1 MAKGLRPKK
10 QAAQKADSG
19 KTVQKNVHGQ
29 VSFILSFSNGHR
41 GQTYEAVVE
50 RLKEL
55 VAAEW
60 PTTEETRGASFT
72 PTGGHYLVDG
82 KGCRVQDF
90 DPETMDRKPGTFP
103 PSYMVSG
110 DEKRDAILA
119 ERAEELRK
127 NPPKNQLGV
136 QPPNLLTAKETEE
149 VSQSRKRLRPNPV
162 PKQEAAFETKKFKS
176 VKPLR
181 RKG

>member
-10 QAAQKADSG
+10 QAAQKQDSG

-29 VSFILSFSNGHR
+29 VNFILSFSDGHR
-41 GQTYEAVVE
+41 GQTYEEVVE

-55 VAAEW
+55 VAKEW

-72 PTGGHYLVDG
+72 PTGGHYLIDG
-82 KGCRVQDF
+82 KVCRVQDF

-103 PSYMVSG
+103 PSYTVSG
-110 DEKRDAILA
+110 EEKKQAILA
-119 ERAEELRK
+119 ERAEELAK

-136 QPPNLLTAKETEE
+136 QPPNLLTSAEAEE
-149 VSQSRKRLRPNPV
+149 VKQSRLRPSPK
-162 PKQEAAFETKKFKS
+162 PKQEEISVPSPKRPVKK
-176 VKPLR
+176 LR
-181 RKG
+181 RG